1 MLDEFSE
8 RKEQTLY
15 ELTARLIMRHNVAIS
30 RQALAKHID
39 VLEEAGLVS
48 SEKRG
53 KYRMLVFDDE
63 PLRAVMDRWLKWPYE
78 KTRRPDMRITLSGV
92 FVSDQDKALR
102 FYTDTLGFLKKHDV
116 PVGEFKWLTVV
127 SPDDPDGTEL
137 LLEPN
142 ENPVAQEYQKG
153 IFDQGIPATS
163 FGVTDIH
170 AEYEKLKSL
179 GVVFTMEP
187 TEMGNVTIAV
197 FDDTCGNLIQIM
209 QT

>member
-1 MLDEFSE
+1 
-8 RKEQTLY
+8 
-15 ELTARLIMRHNVAIS
+15 
-30 RQALAKHID
+30 
-39 VLEEAGLVS
+39 
-48 SEKRG
+48 
-53 KYRMLVFDDE
+53 
-63 PLRAVMDRWLKWPYE
+63 
-78 KTRRPDMRITLSGV
+78 MRITLTGV
-92 FVSDQDKALR
+92 FVSDQDKAR
-102 FYTDTLGFLKKHDV
+102 SFYTETLGFVKKHDL

-153 IFDQGIPATS
+153 IFDQGIPAAS
-163 FGVTDIH
+163 FDVTDIH

-179 GVVFTMEP
+179 GVAFTMEP
-187 TEMGNVTIAV
+187 TEVGNVTIAV